1 MQVLRFQYGS
11 QSKGYA
17 WYMLFVLL
25 WTSQFIIAL
34 GQITMALAFSTWYG
48 WHTSHDNH
56 HHSPRH
62 DKPQN
67 PYQ

>member
-34 GQITMALAFSTWYG
+34 GQITMALAFSTWCVAG
-48 WHTSHDNH
+48 T
-56 HHSPRH
+56 PLT
-62 DKPQN
+62 
-67 PYQ
+67 